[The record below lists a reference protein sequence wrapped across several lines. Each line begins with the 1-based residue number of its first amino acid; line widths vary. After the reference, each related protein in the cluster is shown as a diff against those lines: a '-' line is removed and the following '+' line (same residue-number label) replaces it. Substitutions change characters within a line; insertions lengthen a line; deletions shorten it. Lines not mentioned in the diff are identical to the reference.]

1 MDNIKRNTVFS
12 RENLFV
18 LGVCTIIS
26 GMFIASFRAS
36 ISVSTVILLISSF
49 SQKDI
54 LIRMKR
60 TVRSIYWWC
69 FTGMAFIY
77 ILWDP
82 VFIGIDEKYWPLLQV
97 KAVFLF
103 WPLIFHLHPP
113 IRAKAQLFCYY
124 FFMAAISLSA
134 LGSTVYY
141 LTHFDEVQLL
151 IKQSK
156 SVPVVINHVRY
167 SLMVV
172 FGIFLGIILRKKK
185 LFIWSEKTEKAI
197 LIGQIIFLIIFIHIM
212 SVRSGLAAF
221 YIVAGIYILQQ
232 LFISKQYKR
241 GVAILIFLLLGPIIA
256 YTILPSFKTKVANTL
271 EDLDQTGQVERANN
285 YSLVGRLYSY
295 KVGISNFNDSPLVG
309 VGPAGIKVKTDQKYE
324 ELYPVITKRI
334 MPHNQFIHWMA
345 SLGGIGLVLIST
357 LFFIPLFIEKNS
369 TRRPVLFIQYAI
381 VTVSFLVEG
390 TLETQYGVS
399 YTLLFILLPLHFTG
413 LSGTIKHEHT

>member
-1 MDNIKRNTVFS
+1 
-12 RENLFV
+12 
-18 LGVCTIIS
+18 
-26 GMFIASFRAS
+26 MFIASFRAS
-36 ISVSTVILLISSF
+36 ISISTVILLISSL

-54 LIRMKR
+54 VAQLKR
-60 TVRSIYWWC
+60 TFSSIYWWC
-69 FTGMAFIY
+69 FTGMAFVY

-82 VFIGIDEKYWPLLQV
+82 IFIGTDEKYWPLLQV

-113 IRAKAQLFCYY
+113 VRSKAQLFCYY
-124 FFMAAISLSA
+124 FFMGAISLTA
-134 LGSTVYY
+134 LGSTIYY
-141 LTHFDEVQLL
+141 LSHFDEVQLL

-172 FGIFLGIILRKKK
+172 FGVFLGIILRKKK
-185 LFIWSEKTEKAI
+185 LFIWNEKVEKAI

-241 GVAILIFLLLGPIIA
+241 GIAILAFLLLGPVMA
-256 YTILPSFKTKVANTL
+256 YTVLPSFRTKVANTL

-295 KVGISNFNDSPLVG
+295 KVGFSNFKDSPLVG
-309 VGPAGIKVKTDQKYE
+309 VGPAGIKKKTDQKYGA
-324 ELYPVITKRI
+324 LYPVITKRI
-334 MPHNQFIHWMA
+334 MPHNQFIHWLS
-345 SLGGIGLVLIST
+345 SLGIIGLILMSV
-357 LFFIPLFIEKNS
+357 LFFTPLFMERNS
-369 TRRPVLFIQYAI
+369 VKRPVLFIQYTI
-381 VTVSFLVEG
+381 VTISFLVEG

-413 LSGTIKHEHT
+413 LSGTIKHEHS